1 MNFLSHFYFDRH
13 SDNPERIIGMVLPD
27 LVKNARK
34 DWCIRPEKQQYLFT
48 ADSKLNG
55 ILEGWKRHLEVDRYF
70 HSSDFFCF
78 HTQNIKTLIRPF
90 LINTEVR
97 PSFVAHIALELMLD
111 SLLLKENIVETGQF
125 YKYLS
130 AADVTSIK
138 IFLELNGIFDTS
150 PFFNFLDEFIS
161 SAYLNQYNDS
171 GHIIYAIG
179 RICMRLW
186 MNPFSE
192 TQKLQLTAVLLP
204 YMAKLEKEYTQ
215 IFDQIEVR
223 LNPYT

>member
-1 MNFLSHFYFDRH
+1 MNFLSHFYFDRY

-34 DWCIRPEKQQYLFT
+34 DWSLRPEKRQHLFT
-48 ADSKLNG
+48 ADKKLSC
-55 ILEGWKRHLEVDRYF
+55 ILDGWKRHLEVDRYF
-70 HSSDFFCF
+70 HSSEFFCF
-78 HTQNIKTLIRPF
+78 HTQNIKALVVPF
-90 LINTEVR
+90 LINSEVR

-111 SLLLKENIVETGQF
+111 SLLLKERIVKTSQF

-130 AADVTSIK
+130 LADRDSIK
-138 IFLELNGIFDTS
+138 NFLHLNGISDTA
-150 PFFNFLDEFIS
+150 PFFKFLDEFIS
-161 SAYLNQYNDS
+161 SAYLNSYNES

-186 MNPFSE
+186 TNPFSD
-192 TQKLQLTAVLLP
+192 TQKTQLTAVLLP
-204 YMAKLEKEYTQ
+204 YMSKLEKEYME

>member
-1 MNFLSHFYFDRH
+1 MNFLSHFYFDRY

-34 DWCIRPEKQQYLFT
+34 DWCIRPEKHQYLFT
-48 ADSKLNG
+48 ADKKLNC

-70 HSSDFFCF
+70 HSSDFFHF
-78 HTQNIKTLIRPF
+78 HTQKIKALIGPF
-90 LINTEVR
+90 LINAEVR

-111 SLLLKENIVETGQF
+111 SLLLKERVVGTNQF

-130 AADVTSIK
+130 EADVPSTK
-138 IFLELNGIFDTS
+138 IFLELNGISDTTQ
-150 PFFNFLDEFIS
+150 FFTFLDEFIS

-186 MNPFSE
+186 TGPFSD

-204 YMAKLEKEYTQ
+204 YMEKLEKEYME
-215 IFDQIEVR
+215 IFDQIERR